1 MVGGWF
7 PPTARCARRPWVGA
21 TAFFF
26 FHTRRAATE
35 PVRGRAVGLG
45 GGVERHGWRET
56 RPAWMQSLPSPAQ
69 PHRPAQPRRWLF
81 RQPRGGFTRS
91 TFCNQG
97 KVEQGLRS
105 AAECCIIPLLVRGGA
120 VWQLVG
126 LITRRS
132 QVQILPPLPT
142 RHQTRAIPETESLFS
157 FQGLQRRAQLAPTRC
172 KVYHQRAGGISD
184 GWLCMERDHPATG
197 FDQKLGFA
205 GDRVSAPCG
214 RNPMTGFHRTKGP
227 VGPFAFPERARR
239 GPDLFHI
246 QQQGRL

>member
-1 MVGGWF
+1 MARNERYMDVLVRVPRAAPPPGPARAPASQQPAARGF
-7 PPTARCARRPWVGA
+7 PPVRP
-21 TAFFF
+21 
-26 FHTRRAATE
+26 
-35 PVRGRAVGLG
+35 P
-45 GGVERHGWRET
+45 
-56 RPAWMQSLPSPAQ
+56 RP
-69 PHRPAQPRRWLF
+69 
-81 RQPRGGFTRS
+81 T
-91 TFCNQG
+91 G

-105 AAECCIIPLLVRGGA
+105 AAECRIIPLLVRGGA

-227 VGPFAFPERARR
+227 AGPFAFPERARR
-239 GPDLFHI
+239 GPDIFHI

>member
-1 MVGGWF
+1 MGRRYRFFLFSYAAGGHGTCQG
-7 PPTARCARRPWVGA
+7 PGGGAGRGRCAPWMA
-21 TAFFF
+21 RNEARMDAAF
-26 FHTRRAATE
+26 
-35 PVRGRAVGLG
+35 AVP
-45 GGVERHGWRET
+45 
-56 RPAWMQSLPSPAQ
+56 RPAPLPGPKHVACCKPPAAGGSHPFDQ
-69 PHRPAQPRRWLF
+69 PT
-81 RQPRGGFTRS
+81 RQRKSGG
-91 TFCNQG
+91 
-97 KVEQGLRS
+97 GLRS

-142 RHQTRAIPETESLFS
+142 RHQTRAIPETGSLFS
-157 FQGLQRRAQLAPTRC
+157 FQGPQRRAQLAPTRC

>member
-1 MVGGWF
+1 MGLVGGRQKLHPCGPRF
-7 PPTARCARRPWVGA
+7 A
-21 TAFFF
+21 
-26 FHTRRAATE
+26 
-35 PVRGRAVGLG
+35 
-45 GGVERHGWRET
+45 
-56 RPAWMQSLPSPAQ
+56 PSMALNAPAQ
-69 PHRPAQPRRWLF
+69 PHYPAHPPTAASSSHH
-81 RQPRGGFTRS
+81 PRGGLTRS
-91 TFCNQG
+91 TNQPNSG

-142 RHQTRAIPETESLFS
+142 KHQTRAIPETGSLFS
-157 FQGLQRRAQLAPTRC
+157 FQRPGARIQLAPTRC

-184 GWLCMERDHPATG
+184 GWLCMERNHPATG

-205 GDRVSAPCG
+205 GDRVRAPCG

-227 VGPFAFPERARR
+227 AGPFAFPERAHR

>member
-1 MVGGWF
+1 MDGAKRGPHGCSF
-7 PPTARCARRPWVGA
+7 CRPPTSPI
-21 TAFFF
+21 
-26 FHTRRAATE
+26 
-35 PVRGRAVGLG
+35 
-45 GGVERHGWRET
+45 T
-56 RPAWMQSLPSPAQ
+56 RPTPSSSLSS
-69 PHRPAQPRRWLF
+69 HQPREGL
-81 RQPRGGFTRS
+81 TRS
-91 TFCNQG
+91 TSQPNNG

-227 VGPFAFPERARR
+227 VGPFAFPGRAHR
-239 GPDLFHI
+239 GPDIFHI